1 MDGMQANLEPTVLYT
16 DDSLLV
22 INKPAGLLS
31 IPDGYK
37 ADLPYVTRLLEP
49 RYGRLWTVHRLDRE
63 TSGVLL
69 LARSA
74 EAHRSLN
81 LQFDRH
87 QVAKTY
93 HALVE
98 GVVEKDWQNVELPL
112 RMNVGSKHR
121 TVVDNVKGRPA
132 ITEVDVM
139 TYFDGHTLIAAHP
152 RTGYTHQIR
161 AHLYAIGH
169 PILFDP
175 IYGPGR
181 SDNLPDL
188 GSTPARLA
196 LHAFRI
202 AFLHPVTGESTIFE
216 APYPGDFQKI
226 LEWVKEAK
234 GD

>member
-1 MDGMQANLEPTVLYT
+1 MNYDNLEPTVLYT

-31 IPDGYK
+31 IPDGYN
-37 ADLPYVTRLLEP
+37 ADLPFVTRLLEP
-49 RYGRLWTVHRLDRE
+49 RYGRLWVVHRLDRE

-74 EAHRSLN
+74 EAHRGLN

-98 GVVEKDWQNVELPL
+98 GSVEKDWQRIDFSL

-121 TVVDNVKGRPA
+121 TVVDPVGGRPA
-132 ITEVDVM
+132 ITEVEVM
-139 TYFDGHTLIAAHP
+139 NRFSGCTLIAAHP

-161 AHLYAIGH
+161 AHLYAVHH

-175 IYGPGR
+175 LYGPGR

-188 GSTPARLA
+188 GSNPARLA

-216 APYPGDFQKI
+216 APYPDDFQKM
-226 LEWVKEAK
+226 LDWVKELKSAP
-234 GD
+234 